1 MVLAVGLKQP
11 KIVEEAQNILDRY
24 NSLRNE
30 TKPGQAKPGGADRA
44 KAVWQKA
51 NLGRSLQLSQ
61 DSRTTNPGQRGK
73 LQSW

>member
-11 KIVEEAQNILDRY
+11 KIVEEAQSILDRC

-44 KAVWQKA
+44 KAVWQKKP
-51 NLGRSLQLSQ
+51 GSKFITE
-61 DSRTTNPGQRGK
+61 SRFK
-73 LQSW
+73 DY